1 MSFISPG
8 LSFLRPRAIIRTFQ
22 RGDHFLEAIKK
33 IGKSLLIGS
42 LAGLAIA
49 LVTNYFVADL
59 IDRLE
64 DQTYYMRY
72 RWEFEDLPTVSKG
85 KARTREN
92 QESDNG
98 IHIIDIDERSLQKLG
113 TYSNWD
119 RSFQAEMI
127 RNLSKHYPAAI
138 VYDVQFFYPEDQNY
152 AKRFNKSVEISKQ
165 NNPGISFPQSLQDA
179 LKSTINYDRQFVD
192 ETREAGNVFHALCM
206 ADKSDYSE
214 HALSQIEPRMSMAWH
229 DSLHPSSTITM
240 AREKL
245 KSIPFDKKVIID
257 GIFPPLAQA
266 ARDIGCVNIPKGKDG
281 VIKEIPLLYPFG
293 NSSSVYLP
301 ISIRTA
307 ATLFATP
314 NSEIVFEP
322 GKFVDIG
329 KPFKIFKDRAGR
341 LTYSYPNV
349 TTEFVKALVDHAP
362 EILSLQ
368 PGKSIDIS
376 SLCKIGKDEKGR
388 MFIDMYCGLFPEE
401 IVQAFLKTDFNTL
414 MGLPKDNS
422 IQISPQVIVK
432 RTSDIDWSLTAPFG
446 DGEWALSKLDLQT
459 LARASPQAF
468 MELSQKQSKLLFYSM
483 TVSNKNGQLI
493 SSLPVFREQTLRE
506 VCSTPWNVIEN
517 IKPDTRMD
525 FGKTVRIPL
534 NEKNRHI
541 VTYFGPKSTPFSYYS
556 FYDIMKDRVQGSLD
570 GKIFIVGST
579 IPAMFDI
586 VSTPVDNPYPGVEVH
601 ASLLNSF
608 LTNTFITRF
617 PPWQD
622 FLILLFVGIIIG
634 FISFMLK
641 PLWGG
646 ILTIVSIFAYFLLA
660 MTVFGNNHLWIE
672 IARPILAIILTFTA
686 VMAYRYI
693 TEEKDRKFL
702 QSTFKAYL
710 SPELI
715 DIMYKQKQSPKL
727 GGDEGIRTAYFTDIQ
742 SFSTFSEKLGSPTR
756 LVELLNEYLSVMT
769 DTLLSRFGTLD
780 KYEGD
785 AIIAFFGAPMPMPDH
800 AKQACLTALDMQKKL
815 GDLRKKWMSEGDKWP
830 KIVHEMRM
838 RIGINTGPITTG
850 NMGSKVRMNYTM
862 MGDHVNLAAR
872 LESAAKQ
879 YGIYTMISNF
889 TYEMIKDDFETRQ
902 VDKITVVGK
911 SEPVT
916 VYELISEK
924 GALSQDLT
932 KLLEFY
938 NQGISYYYSQQ
949 WDKAAEVFA
958 AAEALE
964 PFKSFA
970 TKTPSG
976 IFIKRCMEYKA
987 APPGENWDGVYNLT
1001 SK

>member
-8 LSFLRPRAIIRTFQ
+8 LSFLSQRAIINFSFKRKC
-22 RGDHFLEAIKK
+22 GNAMEAIKK

-72 RWEFEDLPTVSKG
+72 RWEFEDLPSAAKV
-85 KARTREN
+85 KAQAKQ
-92 QESDNG
+92 QETDYG
-98 IHIIDIDERSLQKLG
+98 IHIIDIDDRSQHKLG
-113 TYSNWD
+113 VYWNWD
-119 RSFQAEMI
+119 RSFHADMI

-138 VYDVQFFYPEDQNY
+138 VFDVLFYDPEDQNQI
-152 AKRFNKSVEISKQ
+152 KRLDKLIARSREI
-165 NNPGISFPQSLQDA
+165 NPNVSFPDKLHNA
-179 LKSTINYDRQFVD
+179 LSSSINYDKQFI
-192 ETREAGNVFHALCM
+192 EATKNAGNVFHALCM
-206 ADKSDYSE
+206 ADKNDYPDY
-214 HALSQIEPRMSMAWH
+214 ALSQIEHKMTMEWH
-229 DSLHPSSTITM
+229 GSLHPSSAIQLPS
-240 AREKL
+240 EKRAQL
-245 KSIPFDKKVIID
+245 FDRKPVLD
-257 GIFPPLAQA
+257 GTFPQLAQA
-266 ARDIGCVNIPKGKDG
+266 ARDIGFVNIPKNKDG
-281 VIKEIPLLYPFG
+281 VIREIPLLYSFG
-293 NSSSVYLP
+293 SQSPVYLP
-301 ISIRTA
+301 ISVRTA
-307 ATLFATP
+307 ATLFGTP
-314 NSEIVFEP
+314 NKEILYEP
-322 GKFVDIG
+322 KKYVDIG
-329 KPFKIFKDRAGR
+329 KPFKIFKDS
-341 LTYSYPNV
+341 LNSLKYSYPNV
-349 TTEFVKALVDHAP
+349 TTELIKAILDHAG
-362 EILSLQ
+362 EILSLGS
-368 PGKSIDIS
+368 GKNIDIS
-376 SLCKIGKDEKGR
+376 SLCKIGKDEKSG

-401 IVQAFLKTDFNTL
+401 IVQAFLKTDFTTV
-414 MGLPKDNS
+414 MALPKDHGL
-422 IQISPQVIVK
+422 QIAPQINVK
-432 RTSDIDWSLTAPFG
+432 RSSDIDWSLTAPFG
-446 DGEWALSKLDLQT
+446 DGEWMLSRLDLQT
-459 LARASPQAF
+459 LSRISPRSFEGLQ
-468 MELSQKQSKLLFYSM
+468 QNQSKLLFYSM
-483 TVSNKNGQLI
+483 VVTNKNGEL
-493 SSLPVFREQTLRE
+493 SSSIPVLRTQALQELCHVPWSTLE
-506 VCSTPWNVIEN
+506 SMPTGS
-517 IKPDTRMD
+517 RMD
-525 FGKTVRIPL
+525 FGKAVRIPL
-534 NEKNRHI
+534 NSANRHI
-541 VTYFGPKSTPFSYYS
+541 VTYFGPKSKPFPYYS
-556 FYDIMKDRVQGSLD
+556 YYDIMKDRVQGSLD

-579 IPAMFDI
+579 VPSMFDI
-586 VSTPVDNPYPGVEVH
+586 VSAPVDNTYPGVEVH

-634 FISFMLK
+634 FVSFMLK

-769 DTLLSRFGTLD
+769 DTLLARYGTLD

-889 TYEMIKDDFETRQ
+889 TYDMIKDDFETRQ

-924 GALSQDLT
+924 DALSQDLT
-932 KLLEFY
+932 KLLGFY

-949 WDKAAEVFA
+949 WDKAVEVFA

-970 TKTPSG
+970 AKTPSG